1 MGDLMSPLP
10 SWAPNVHPLVVH
22 FPIATLAAAVLAD
35 ILSTSTVTR
44 SSLNPSATGLYIVG
58 ATAALIANFSGYYA
72 SSTEMVPLGALDTLH
87 AHEDWA
93 FQATW
98 LFVFFAS
105 IRLLISYVTPPTRI
119 VRYGALVIA
128 LYGLWAIAMTTMHGH
143 RLVFEYG
150 VGVASDT
157 KQGRGTS
164 E

>member
-1 MGDLMSPLP
+1 MSLLP

-22 FPIATLAAAVLAD
+22 FPIATLAAAVLVD
-35 ILSTSTVTR
+35 ILSASTGRR
-44 SSLNPSATGLYIVG
+44 SSFNRSATGLYILG
-58 ATAALIANFSGYYA
+58 ATAAMIANFSGYYA
-72 SSTEMVPLGALDTLH
+72 SSTGMVPLEALDTLH

-93 FQATW
+93 FQTTW

-105 IRLLISYVTPPTRI
+105 IRLLISYVKPPTRI
-119 VRYGALVIA
+119 VHYGALAIA

-150 VGVASDT
+150 VGVAADT
-157 KQGRGTS
+157 KQGRGTP